1 MKGYQLDETL
11 NMRSLNRSP
20 YRNMPEKCFKC
31 AYASKNSSFGVVCTM
46 CPVKQMNNNN
56 KQ

>member
-1 MKGYQLDETL
+1 MKGYTLDETM

-31 AYASKNSSFGVVCTM
+31 AYASKKSSFGAICTM
-46 CPVKQMNNNN
+46 CPVKHKNNDEE
-56 KQ
+56 